1 MKVLVTGASG
11 FIGTNFFQF
20 LAREQDAA
28 GIWLFDKHYGQDIRD
43 YDQLRQAV
51 EGMDLVVNFAA
62 STHVDNSIP
71 NPLPFF
77 WNNAEGVVQVLRAV
91 TDEGCKL
98 IHISSSEVYGSIAP
112 GYIDSHTERYIFAP
126 TSGNLRVDE
135 RGNFSSPDDYDVFY
149 GQAEDHPI
157 NPQSPYAAAKAAG
170 DRACYAW
177 WQTYNTDVVIVRP
190 FNQYGPYQA
199 AEKAIPFFID
209 LAINGKPLPVYGQGL
224 ASRDWLYVQ
233 DTVSGIWAARNAPAG
248 EVYNLATGKDYTLVE
263 LTQIIRDVLGVKGYT
278 VHTVATADR
287 PGHVQ
292 RLLGDARKAHR
303 ELNWSAQVELPDGVL
318 KTAEWLIS
326 NGKIVSPFS
335 VDLRNSKPSWV
346 K

>member
-1 MKVLVTGASG
+1 MKVLITGATG
-11 FIGTNFFQF
+11 FIGTNLFQY

-28 GIWLFDKHYGQDIRD
+28 DLWLYDKHYGQDIRD
-43 YDQLRQAV
+43 YDQIRRAI

-62 STHVDNSIP
+62 STHVDNSLV

-77 WNNAEGVVQVLRAV
+77 WNGTEGAVQVLRAA

-98 IHISSSEVYGSIAP
+98 IQVSTSEVYGSLAE
-112 GYIDSHTERYIFAP
+112 GYEESHTEDGI
-126 TSGNLRVDE
+126 
-135 RGNFSSPDDYDVFY
+135 FY
-149 GQAEDHPI
+149 GQAEDHPL
-157 NPQSPYAAAKAAG
+157 NPQSPYAAAKCGA

-177 WQTYNTDVVIVRP
+177 FEAYNTDVVTLRI

-209 LAINGKPLPVYGQGL
+209 CAINGKPLPVYGEGQ

-263 LTQIIRDVLGVKGYT
+263 LTNIIRDVLGVKGYT
-278 VHTVATADR
+278 VHVTEVADR
-287 PGHVQ
+287 PGHVM
-292 RLLGDARKAHR
+292 RLLGDARKAER
-303 ELNWSAQVELPDGVL
+303 DLGWKAQTELPTGIVN
-318 KTAEWLIS
+318 TAEWLIS
-326 NGKIVSPFS
+326 NGKIMSPFS
-335 VDLRNSKPSWV
+335 VELRNARPSWR
-346 K
+346 

>member
-1 MKVLVTGASG
+1 MKVLITGATG
-11 FIGTNFFQF
+11 FIGTNLFQY

-28 GIWLFDKHYGQDIRD
+28 DLWLFDKRYGQDIRN
-43 YDQLRQAV
+43 YDQIRQAV
-51 EGMDLVVNFAA
+51 TSMDLVIHLAA

-77 WNNAEGVVQVLRAV
+77 WNNTEGTVQVLRAV
-91 TDEGCKL
+91 QDEGCKM
-98 IHISSSEVYGSIAP
+98 IYISSSEVYGSLAD
-112 GYIDSHTERYIFAP
+112 GYADSHTEIVGPNY
-126 TSGNLRVDE
+126 E
-135 RGNFSSPDDYDVFY
+135 RFF
-149 GQAEDHPI
+149 GQAEDHPL
-157 NPQSPYAAAKAAG
+157 NPQSPYAAAKTAG

-209 LAINGKPLPVYGQGL
+209 CAINGKPLPVYGHGE

-233 DTVSGIWAARNAPAG
+233 DTVSGIWAARNAPSG

-263 LTQIIRDVLGVKGYT
+263 LTNIIRDVLDVKGYT
-278 VHTVATADR
+278 VHVTETADR

-292 RLLGDARKAHR
+292 RLLGDARKAER
-303 ELNWSAQVELPDGVL
+303 DLGWRAQTSLPEGIL

-326 NGKIVSPFS
+326 NGKIMSPFS
-335 VDLRNSKPSWV
+335 VELRNATPSW

>member
-1 MKVLVTGASG
+1 VKVLITGATG
-11 FIGTNFFQF
+11 FIGTNLFQY

-28 GIWLFDKHYGQDIRD
+28 DLWLFDKRYGQDIRD

-51 EGMDLVVNFAA
+51 AGMDVVIHLAA

-77 WNNAEGVVQVLRAV
+77 WNNAEGTVQVLRAV
-91 TDEGCKL
+91 QDEGCKM
-98 IHISSSEVYGSIAP
+98 IYISSSEVYGSIEP
-112 GYIDSHTERYIFAP
+112 GYMESHLEWEPIYVG
-126 TSGNLRVDE
+126 SGIKHEDGTDHV
-135 RGNFSSPDDYDVFY
+135 RGDDDPQFH
-149 GQAEDHPI
+149 GQAEDHPL
-157 NPQSPYAAAKAAG
+157 NPQSPYAAAKVAG

-199 AEKAIPFFID
+199 SEKAIPFFID
-209 LAINGKPLPVYGQGL
+209 CAINGKPLPVYGQGK

-248 EVYNLATGKDYTLVE
+248 EVYNLATGKDYDLVE

-278 VHTVATADR
+278 VHVTEVADR
-287 PGHVQ
+287 PGHVT
-292 RLLGDARKAHR
+292 RLLGDSRKAQR
-303 ELNWSAQVELPDGVL
+303 ELGWTAQTDLPSGIA

-326 NGKIVSPFS
+326 NGKIMSPFS
-335 VDLRNSKPSWV
+335 VELRNAKPSW
-346 K
+346 

>member
-1 MKVLVTGASG
+1 MKVLITGATG
-11 FIGTNFFQF
+11 FIGTNLFQY

-28 GIWLFDKHYGQDIRD
+28 DLWLFDKRYGQDIRN
-43 YDQLRQAV
+43 YDQIRQAV
-51 EGMDLVVNFAA
+51 TSMDLVIHLAA

-77 WNNAEGVVQVLRAV
+77 WNNTEGTVQVLRAV
-91 TDEGCKL
+91 QDEGCKM
-98 IHISSSEVYGSIAP
+98 IYISSSEVYGSLAD
-112 GYIDSHTERYIFAP
+112 GYADSHTEIVGPNY
-126 TSGNLRVDE
+126 E
-135 RGNFSSPDDYDVFY
+135 RFF
-149 GQAEDHPI
+149 GQAEDHPL
-157 NPQSPYAAAKAAG
+157 NPQSPYAAAKTAG

-209 LAINGKPLPVYGQGL
+209 CAINGKPLPVYGHGE

-233 DTVSGIWAARNAPAG
+233 DTVSGIWAARNAPSG

-263 LTQIIRDVLGVKGYT
+263 LTNIIRDVLDVKGYT
-278 VHTVATADR
+278 VHVTETADR

-292 RLLGDARKAHR
+292 RLLGDARKAER
-303 ELNWSAQVELPDGVL
+303 DLGWRAQTSLPEGIL
-318 KTAEWLIS
+318 KKSRMESRLVTATPRPCPLA
-326 NGKIVSPFS
+326 GAYA
-335 VDLRNSKPSWV
+335 
-346 K
+346 